1 MAWPVRRPGLV
12 PPQLSALGRLRPPM
26 RMRSS
31 IMQMPSM
38 GNLALRQPL
47 LGIGRAGLPSAALA
61 LPRLPALPQLGG
73 GMAGGLPPQM
83 AGGVGVGGVLSGAQR
98 QRLRPSQFALPGRG
112 TDPGGKGSGSY
123 PIPDASH
130 ARNAL
135 SRVSQHGTPAE
146 QATVKAKVKAKFPN
160 IGQGGGNRPA
170 TGKGGGDVGKGA
182 GGKWISKAISKP
194 GALHRQLG
202 VPQGQKIPAKK
213 LSAAASKGGTL
224 GKRAR
229 LAETLKKLNR

>member
-112 TDPGGKGSGSY
+112 TGPGGKGSGSY

-135 SRVSQHGTPAE
+135 ARVSQHGTPSE
-146 QATVKAKVKAKFPN
+146 QAPDKAKVKAKFPN
-160 IGQGGGNRPA
+160 IG
-170 TGKGGGDVGKGA
+170 KGGGDAVGKGA
-182 GGKWISKAISKP
+182 GDKKWISKAISKP